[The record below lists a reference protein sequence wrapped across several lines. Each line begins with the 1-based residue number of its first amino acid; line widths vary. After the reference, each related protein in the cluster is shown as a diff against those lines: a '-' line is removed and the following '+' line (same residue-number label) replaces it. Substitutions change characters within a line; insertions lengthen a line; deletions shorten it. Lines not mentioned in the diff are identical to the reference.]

1 VASIRNR
8 KLAKEL
14 LVALLQR
21 QGMGGET
28 ADILG
33 QNVGAA
39 YNAIV
44 DELGKGET
52 AWGAEDPEEDP
63 DIERS

>member
-1 VASIRNR
+1 MASLRTR

-28 ADILG
+28 AEILG
-33 QNVGAA
+33 RNVGAA

-44 DELGKGET
+44 DELGKCESDT
-52 AWGAEDPEEDP
+52 EEEEDAS
-63 DIERS
+63 DGSR